1 MSNSVGFVTTY
12 FQNTGRIRYMEDQ
25 KHQKNEFIREQIK
38 NKPVNRKK
46 AAAKV
51 GICAICGVVFALAAA
66 VVFVL
71 AEPAVRKILC
81 PQEEENPDSVNTYI
95 ADTESVTES
104 EQSDPDVTSQTQE
117 SLSIADYQNLQNQLY
132 AIGSQANHSIV
143 TVTSVVSNTDWFHN
157 SYESEGQGS
166 GVIIQENA
174 SEVLILTEQKVIT
187 DPSRIT
193 VTFIDDTTAGAVMK
207 KYDGNTGI
215 AVLSVARSDIS
226 DSTLDTIS
234 IAEFGNSNG
243 VTKGSIVIALGSPLG
258 TNYSI
263 LTGNVTSTDNEIST
277 IDHNYSIFTTDIV
290 ASKSSS
296 GILINVSG
304 QIVGMVMQ
312 DYSNS
317 SEENTLIAVSSTE
330 LKSMID
336 MLAEG
341 KDIPYLGMT
350 VTTVTEKI
358 EKEYDIPEG
367 VYIKEAMMDSPA
379 MAAGLQSGDVITK
392 INGEKIASDT
402 AYSSQVMKLTPGDT
416 IPVVVQRQGADGYS
430 EITCEV
436 EVGVLE

>member
-1 MSNSVGFVTTY
+1 
-12 FQNTGRIRYMEDQ
+12 MEDQ
-25 KHQKNEFIREQIK
+25 KQQKNEFIREQIK

-51 GICAICGVVFALAAA
+51 GICVIYGVVFALVAA
-66 VVFVL
+66 VTFAL

-81 PQEEENPDSVNTYI
+81 PQEEANPDSVNTYI

-104 EQSDPDVTSQTQE
+104 EQSDPDVNSQVQE

-187 DPSRIT
+187 DSSRIT
-193 VTFIDDTTAGAVMK
+193 VTFIDNTTAGAVMK

-215 AVLSVARSDIS
+215 AVLSVAKSDIS

-234 IAEFGNSNG
+234 IAAFGNSNG

>member
-1 MSNSVGFVTTY
+1 MSNSVGFATTY
-12 FQNTGRIRYMEDQ
+12 FRNTGRIRYMEDQ

-51 GICAICGVVFALAAA
+51 GICAICGAVFALAAA
-66 VVFVL
+66 VTFVL
-71 AEPAVRKILC
+71 AEPVVRKILC
-81 PQEEENPDSVNTYI
+81 PQEEANPDSVNTYI
-95 ADTESVTES
+95 ADTEGVTEL
-104 EQSDPDVTSQTQE
+104 EQSDPDVTSQVQE
-117 SLSIADYQNLQNQLY
+117 SLSIADYQTLQNQLY

-193 VTFIDDTTAGAVMK
+193 VTFIDGTTAGAVMK

-226 DSTLDTIS
+226 DSTLDMIS

-392 INGEKIASDT
+392 INGEKAASDT

-436 EVGVLE
+436 EVGILE

>member
-12 FQNTGRIRYMEDQ
+12 FRNTGRIRYMEDQ

-51 GICAICGVVFALAAA
+51 GICAIYGVVFALAAA
-66 VVFVL
+66 VVFVF
-71 AEPAVRKILC
+71 AEPAVQKILC

-104 EQSDPDVTSQTQE
+104 EQSDPDVTSQAQE

>member
-12 FQNTGRIRYMEDQ
+12 FRNTGRIRYMEDQ

-51 GICAICGVVFALAAA
+51 GICAICGVAFALAAA

-104 EQSDPDVTSQTQE
+104 EQSDPDVTSQAQE

-157 SYESEGQGS
+157 SYESEGQCS

-193 VTFIDDTTAGAVMK
+193 VTFIDNTTAGAVMK

-379 MAAGLQSGDVITK
+379 MSAGLQSGDVITK
-392 INGEKIASDT
+392 INGEKVASDT

>member
-1 MSNSVGFVTTY
+1 
-12 FQNTGRIRYMEDQ
+12 MEDQ

-51 GICAICGVVFALAAA
+51 GICAICGAVFALAAA
-66 VVFVL
+66 VTFVL
-71 AEPAVRKILC
+71 AEPVIRKILC

-95 ADTESVTES
+95 ADTESVTEL
-104 EQSDPDVTSQTQE
+104 EQSDPDVTSQAQE
-117 SLSIADYQNLQNQLY
+117 SLSIADYQTLQNQLY

-392 INGEKIASDT
+392 INGEKAASDT

-436 EVGVLE
+436 EVGILE

>member
-1 MSNSVGFVTTY
+1 
-12 FQNTGRIRYMEDQ
+12 MEDQ

-51 GICAICGVVFALAAA
+51 GICAICGAVFALAAA
-66 VVFVL
+66 VTFVL
-71 AEPAVRKILC
+71 AEPVVRKILC

-95 ADTESVTES
+95 ADTEGVTEL
-104 EQSDPDVTSQTQE
+104 EQSDPDVTSQAQE
-117 SLSIADYQNLQNQLY
+117 SLSIADYQTLQNQLY

-193 VTFIDDTTAGAVMK
+193 VTFIDGTTAGAVMK

-336 MLAEG
+336 MLADG

-358 EKEYDIPEG
+358 KKEYDIPEG

-392 INGEKIASDT
+392 INGEKAASDT

-436 EVGVLE
+436 EVGILE

>member
-1 MSNSVGFVTTY
+1 
-12 FQNTGRIRYMEDQ
+12 MEDQ

-66 VVFVL
+66 VTFVL
-71 AEPAVRKILC
+71 AEPVVRKILC

-95 ADTESVTES
+95 ADTEGVTEF
-104 EQSDPDVTSQTQE
+104 EQSDPDVTSQAQE
-117 SLSIADYQNLQNQLY
+117 SLSIADYQTLQNQLY

-193 VTFIDDTTAGAVMK
+193 VTFIDGTTAGAVMK

-392 INGEKIASDT
+392 INGEKAASDT

-436 EVGVLE
+436 EVGILE

>member
-1 MSNSVGFVTTY
+1 
-12 FQNTGRIRYMEDQ
+12 MEDQ

-51 GICAICGVVFALAAA
+51 GICAICGAVFALAAA
-66 VVFVL
+66 VTFVL
-71 AEPAVRKILC
+71 AEPVVRKILC
-81 PQEEENPDSVNTYI
+81 PQEEANPDSVNTYI
-95 ADTESVTES
+95 ADTEGVTEL
-104 EQSDPDVTSQTQE
+104 EQSDPDVTSQAQE
-117 SLSIADYQNLQNQLY
+117 SLSIADYQTLQNQLY

-193 VTFIDDTTAGAVMK
+193 VTFIDGTTAGAVMK

-392 INGEKIASDT
+392 INGEKAASDT

-436 EVGVLE
+436 EVGILE

>member
-12 FQNTGRIRYMEDQ
+12 FRNTGRIRYMEDQ

-104 EQSDPDVTSQTQE
+104 EQSDPDVTSQPQE

-379 MAAGLQSGDVITK
+379 MSAGLQSGDVITK
-392 INGEKIASDT
+392 INGEKVASDT

>member
-1 MSNSVGFVTTY
+1 
-12 FQNTGRIRYMEDQ
+12 MEDQ
-25 KHQKNEFIREQIK
+25 KQQKNEFIREQIK

-66 VVFVL
+66 VTFVL
-71 AEPAVRKILC
+71 AEPAIRKILC

-104 EQSDPDVTSQTQE
+104 EQSDPDVTSQAQE
-117 SLSIADYQNLQNQLY
+117 SLSIADYQILQNQLY
-132 AIGSQANHSIV
+132 AIGSQGNYSIV

-215 AVLSVARSDIS
+215 AVLSVAKSDIS

-392 INGEKIASDT
+392 INGEKVASDT

-416 IPVVVQRQGADGYS
+416 IPVVVQRQSADGYS
-430 EITCEV
+430 EITCKV

>member
-1 MSNSVGFVTTY
+1 
-12 FQNTGRIRYMEDQ
+12 MEDQ

-51 GICAICGVVFALAAA
+51 GICAICGAVFALAAA
-66 VVFVL
+66 VTFVL
-71 AEPAVRKILC
+71 AEPVVRKILC

-95 ADTESVTES
+95 ADTEGVTEF
-104 EQSDPDVTSQTQE
+104 EQSDPDVTSQAQE
-117 SLSIADYQNLQNQLY
+117 SLSIADYQTLQNQLY

-193 VTFIDDTTAGAVMK
+193 VTFIDGTTAGAVMK

-392 INGEKIASDT
+392 INGEKAASDT

-436 EVGVLE
+436 EVGILE

>member
-1 MSNSVGFVTTY
+1 
-12 FQNTGRIRYMEDQ
+12 MEDQ
-25 KHQKNEFIREQIK
+25 KQQKNEFIREQIK

-66 VVFVL
+66 VTFVL
-71 AEPAVRKILC
+71 AEPAIRKILC

-104 EQSDPDVTSQTQE
+104 EQSDPDVTSQAQE
-117 SLSIADYQNLQNQLY
+117 SLSIADYQILQNQLY
-132 AIGSQANHSIV
+132 AIGSQGNYSIV

-157 SYESEGQGS
+157 SYESEGKGS

-215 AVLSVARSDIS
+215 AVLSVAKSDIS

-392 INGEKIASDT
+392 INGEKVASDT

-416 IPVVVQRQGADGYS
+416 IPVVVQRQSADGYS
-430 EITCEV
+430 EITCKV

>member
-1 MSNSVGFVTTY
+1 MSNSVGFATTY
-12 FQNTGRIRYMEDQ
+12 FRNTGRIRYMEDQ

-51 GICAICGVVFALAAA
+51 GICAICGAVFALAAA
-66 VVFVL
+66 VTFVL
-71 AEPAVRKILC
+71 AEPVVRKILC

-95 ADTESVTES
+95 ADTEGVTEL
-104 EQSDPDVTSQTQE
+104 EQSDPDVTSQAQE
-117 SLSIADYQNLQNQLY
+117 SLSIADYQTLQNQLY

-193 VTFIDDTTAGAVMK
+193 VTFIDGTTAGAVMK

-392 INGEKIASDT
+392 INGEKAASDT

-436 EVGVLE
+436 EVGILE

>member
-1 MSNSVGFVTTY
+1 
-12 FQNTGRIRYMEDQ
+12 MEDQ

-104 EQSDPDVTSQTQE
+104 EQSDPDVTSQPQE

-341 KDIPYLGMT
+341 KDIPYLGMM

-436 EVGVLE
+436 EVGILE

>member
-1 MSNSVGFVTTY
+1 
-12 FQNTGRIRYMEDQ
+12 MEDQ

-51 GICAICGVVFALAAA
+51 GICAICGAVFALAAA
-66 VVFVL
+66 VTFVL
-71 AEPAVRKILC
+71 AEPVVRKILC

-95 ADTESVTES
+95 ADTEGVTEV
-104 EQSDPDVTSQTQE
+104 EQSDPDVTSQAQE
-117 SLSIADYQNLQNQLY
+117 SLSIADYQTLQNQLY

-187 DPSRIT
+187 DSSRIT

-416 IPVVVQRQGADGYS
+416 IPIVVQRQGADGYS

-436 EVGVLE
+436 EVGILE

>member
-1 MSNSVGFVTTY
+1 
-12 FQNTGRIRYMEDQ
+12 MEDQ

-51 GICAICGVVFALAAA
+51 GICAIYGVVFALAAA
-66 VVFVL
+66 VVFVF
-71 AEPAVRKILC
+71 AEPAVQKILC

-104 EQSDPDVTSQTQE
+104 EQSDPDVTSQAQE

>member
-1 MSNSVGFVTTY
+1 
-12 FQNTGRIRYMEDQ
+12 MEDQ

-51 GICAICGVVFALAAA
+51 GICAICGAVFALAAA
-66 VVFVL
+66 VTFVL
-71 AEPAVRKILC
+71 AEPVVRKILC

-95 ADTESVTES
+95 ADTEGVTEL
-104 EQSDPDVTSQTQE
+104 EQSDPDVTSQAQE
-117 SLSIADYQNLQNQLY
+117 SLSIADYQTLQNQLY

-193 VTFIDDTTAGAVMK
+193 VTFIDGTTAGAVMK

-392 INGEKIASDT
+392 INGEKAASDT

-436 EVGVLE
+436 EVGILE

>member
-12 FQNTGRIRYMEDQ
+12 FRNTGRIRYMEDQ

-51 GICAICGVVFALAAA
+51 GICAICGVAFALAAA

-71 AEPAVRKILC
+71 AEPAIRKILC

-104 EQSDPDVTSQTQE
+104 EQSDPDVTSQPQE

-193 VTFIDDTTAGAVMK
+193 VTFIDNTTAGAVMK

-436 EVGVLE
+436 EVGILE

>member
-1 MSNSVGFVTTY
+1 MSNSVGFATTY
-12 FQNTGRIRYMEDQ
+12 FRNTGRIRYMEDQ

-51 GICAICGVVFALAAA
+51 GICAICGAVFALAAA
-66 VVFVL
+66 VTFVL
-71 AEPAVRKILC
+71 AEPVVRKILC

-95 ADTESVTES
+95 ADTEGVTEF
-104 EQSDPDVTSQTQE
+104 EQSDPDVTSQAQE
-117 SLSIADYQNLQNQLY
+117 SLSIADYQTLQNQLY

-193 VTFIDDTTAGAVMK
+193 VTFIDGTTAGAVMK

-215 AVLSVARSDIS
+215 AVLNVARSDIS

-392 INGEKIASDT
+392 INGEKAASDT

-436 EVGVLE
+436 EVGILE

>member
-1 MSNSVGFVTTY
+1 
-12 FQNTGRIRYMEDQ
+12 MEDQ
-25 KHQKNEFIREQIK
+25 KQQKNEFIREQIK

-66 VVFVL
+66 VTFAL
-71 AEPAVRKILC
+71 AEPAIRKILC
-81 PQEEENPDSVNTYI
+81 PQEEANPDSVNTYI

-104 EQSDPDVTSQTQE
+104 EQSDPDVNSQVQE

-187 DPSRIT
+187 DSSRIT
-193 VTFIDDTTAGAVMK
+193 VTFIDNTTAGAVMK

-215 AVLSVARSDIS
+215 AVLSVAKSDIS

-234 IAEFGNSNG
+234 IAAFGNSNG

>member
-1 MSNSVGFVTTY
+1 MSNSVGFATTY
-12 FQNTGRIRYMEDQ
+12 FRNTGRIRYMEDQ

-51 GICAICGVVFALAAA
+51 GICAICGAVFALAAA
-66 VVFVL
+66 VTFVL
-71 AEPAVRKILC
+71 AEPVVRKILC

-95 ADTESVTES
+95 ADTEGVTEL
-104 EQSDPDVTSQTQE
+104 EQSDPDVTSQPQE
-117 SLSIADYQNLQNQLY
+117 SLSIADYQTLQNQLY

-193 VTFIDDTTAGAVMK
+193 VTFIDGTTAGAVMK

-392 INGEKIASDT
+392 INGEKAASDT

-436 EVGVLE
+436 EVGILE

>member
-1 MSNSVGFVTTY
+1 
-12 FQNTGRIRYMEDQ
+12 MEDQ

-104 EQSDPDVTSQTQE
+104 EQSDPDVTSQAQE
-117 SLSIADYQNLQNQLY
+117 SLSIADYQTLQNQLY

-193 VTFIDDTTAGAVMK
+193 VTFIDGTTAGAVMK

-392 INGEKIASDT
+392 INGEKAASDT

>member
-1 MSNSVGFVTTY
+1 
-12 FQNTGRIRYMEDQ
+12 MEDQ

-51 GICAICGVVFALAAA
+51 GICAICGGVFALAAA

-104 EQSDPDVTSQTQE
+104 EQSDPDVTSQPQE

-193 VTFIDDTTAGAVMK
+193 VTFIDNTTAGAVMK

-379 MAAGLQSGDVITK
+379 MSAGLQSGDVITK
-392 INGEKIASDT
+392 INGEKVASDT

>member
-1 MSNSVGFVTTY
+1 
-12 FQNTGRIRYMEDQ
+12 MEDQ

-104 EQSDPDVTSQTQE
+104 EQSDPDVTSQPQE

-341 KDIPYLGMT
+341 KDIPYLGMM

>member
-1 MSNSVGFVTTY
+1 MSNSVGFATTY
-12 FQNTGRIRYMEDQ
+12 FRNTGRIRYMEDQ

-51 GICAICGVVFALAAA
+51 GICAICGAVFALAAA
-66 VVFVL
+66 VTFVL
-71 AEPAVRKILC
+71 AEPVVRKILC

-95 ADTESVTES
+95 ADTEGVTEF
-104 EQSDPDVTSQTQE
+104 EQSDPDVTSQAQE
-117 SLSIADYQNLQNQLY
+117 SLSIADYQTLQNQLY

-193 VTFIDDTTAGAVMK
+193 VTFIDGTTAGAVMK

-392 INGEKIASDT
+392 INGEKAASDT

-436 EVGVLE
+436 EVGILE

>member
-1 MSNSVGFVTTY
+1 MSNSVGFATTY
-12 FQNTGRIRYMEDQ
+12 FRNTGRIRYMEDQ

-38 NKPVNRKK
+38 NKPMNRKK

-51 GICAICGVVFALAAA
+51 GICAICGAVFALAAA
-66 VVFVL
+66 VTFVL
-71 AEPAVRKILC
+71 AEPVVRKILC

-95 ADTESVTES
+95 ADTEGVTEL
-104 EQSDPDVTSQTQE
+104 EQSDPDVTSQAQE
-117 SLSIADYQNLQNQLY
+117 SLSIADYQTLQNQLY

-336 MLAEG
+336 MLADG

-392 INGEKIASDT
+392 INGEKAASDT

-436 EVGVLE
+436 EVGILE

>member
-12 FQNTGRIRYMEDQ
+12 FRNTGRIRYMEDQ

-71 AEPAVRKILC
+71 AEPAVRKILR

-104 EQSDPDVTSQTQE
+104 EQSDPDVTSQPQE

-379 MAAGLQSGDVITK
+379 MSAGLQSGDVITK

-416 IPVVVQRQGADGYS
+416 ISVVVQRQGADGYS

>member
-1 MSNSVGFVTTY
+1 MSNSVGFATTY
-12 FQNTGRIRYMEDQ
+12 FRNTGRIRYMEDQ

-38 NKPVNRKK
+38 NKPMNRKK

-51 GICAICGVVFALAAA
+51 GICAICGAVFALAAA
-66 VVFVL
+66 VTFVL
-71 AEPAVRKILC
+71 AEPVVRKILC

-95 ADTESVTES
+95 ADTEGVTEL
-104 EQSDPDVTSQTQE
+104 EQSDPDVTSQAQE
-117 SLSIADYQNLQNQLY
+117 SLSIADYQTLQNQLY

-193 VTFIDDTTAGAVMK
+193 VTFIDGTTAGAVMK

-358 EKEYDIPEG
+358 EKEYDSPEG
-367 VYIKEAMMDSPA
+367 V
-379 MAAGLQSGDVITK
+379 
-392 INGEKIASDT
+392 
-402 AYSSQVMKLTPGDT
+402 
-416 IPVVVQRQGADGYS
+416 
-430 EITCEV
+430 
-436 EVGVLE
+436 

>member
-1 MSNSVGFVTTY
+1 
-12 FQNTGRIRYMEDQ
+12 MEDQ

-38 NKPVNRKK
+38 NKPVNWKK

-104 EQSDPDVTSQTQE
+104 EQSDSDVTSQTQE

-193 VTFIDDTTAGAVMK
+193 VTFIDNTTAGAVMK

>member
-1 MSNSVGFVTTY
+1 
-12 FQNTGRIRYMEDQ
+12 MEDQ

-51 GICAICGVVFALAAA
+51 GICAICGAVFALAAA
-66 VVFVL
+66 VTFVL
-71 AEPAVRKILC
+71 AEPAIRKILC
-81 PQEEENPDSVNTYI
+81 PQEEANPDSVNTYI

-104 EQSDPDVTSQTQE
+104 EQSEPDVASQAQE

>member
-1 MSNSVGFVTTY
+1 
-12 FQNTGRIRYMEDQ
+12 MEDQ

-51 GICAICGVVFALAAA
+51 GICAICGAVFALAAA
-66 VVFVL
+66 VTFVL
-71 AEPAVRKILC
+71 AEPAIRKILC
-81 PQEEENPDSVNTYI
+81 PQEEANPDSVNTYI

-104 EQSDPDVTSQTQE
+104 EQSEPDVTSQAQE

-215 AVLSVARSDIS
+215 AVLSVTKSDIS

-296 GILINVSG
+296 GILISVSG

>member
-12 FQNTGRIRYMEDQ
+12 FRNTGRIRYMEDQ

-51 GICAICGVVFALAAA
+51 GICAICGVAFALAAA

-71 AEPAVRKILC
+71 AEPAIRKILC

-104 EQSDPDVTSQTQE
+104 EQSDPDVTSQPQE

-436 EVGVLE
+436 EVGILE

>member
-1 MSNSVGFVTTY
+1 
-12 FQNTGRIRYMEDQ
+12 MEDQ

-51 GICAICGVVFALAAA
+51 GICAICGVAFALAAA

-71 AEPAVRKILC
+71 AEPAIRKILC

-104 EQSDPDVTSQTQE
+104 EQSDPDVTSQPQE

-436 EVGVLE
+436 EVGILE

>member
-1 MSNSVGFVTTY
+1 
-12 FQNTGRIRYMEDQ
+12 MEDQ

-104 EQSDPDVTSQTQE
+104 EQSDPDVTSQAQE

-193 VTFIDDTTAGAVMK
+193 VTFIDNTTAGAVMK
-207 KYDGNTGI
+207 KYDGKTGI

-392 INGEKIASDT
+392 INGEKVASDT

>member
-1 MSNSVGFVTTY
+1 
-12 FQNTGRIRYMEDQ
+12 MEDQ

-104 EQSDPDVTSQTQE
+104 EQSDPDVTSQAQE
-117 SLSIADYQNLQNQLY
+117 SLSIADYQTLQNQLY

-193 VTFIDDTTAGAVMK
+193 VTFIDGTTAGAVMK

-392 INGEKIASDT
+392 INGEKAASDT

-436 EVGVLE
+436 EVGILE

>member
-1 MSNSVGFVTTY
+1 
-12 FQNTGRIRYMEDQ
+12 MEDQ

-51 GICAICGVVFALAAA
+51 GICAICGVAFALAAA

-71 AEPAVRKILC
+71 AEPAIRKILC

-104 EQSDPDVTSQTQE
+104 EQSDPDVTSQPQE

-193 VTFIDDTTAGAVMK
+193 VTFIDNTTAGAVMK

-436 EVGVLE
+436 EVGILE